1 MTVIKNPEL
10 KRILVCFFV
19 GFKEADLERQAILLR
34 EVTDTPLKS
43 AYKINPEICMSPL
56 KMSDCKRIESSDS
69 PQRFST
75 EKIKKLNEEL
85 CEN

>member
-1 MTVIKNPEL
+1 MTE
-10 KRILVCFFV
+10 
-19 GFKEADLERQAILLR
+19 
-34 EVTDTPLKS
+34 TPLKS
-43 AYKINPEICMSPL
+43 ASKINPEICLSPC
-56 KMSDCKRIESSDS
+56 KMSDCKRIESTDS